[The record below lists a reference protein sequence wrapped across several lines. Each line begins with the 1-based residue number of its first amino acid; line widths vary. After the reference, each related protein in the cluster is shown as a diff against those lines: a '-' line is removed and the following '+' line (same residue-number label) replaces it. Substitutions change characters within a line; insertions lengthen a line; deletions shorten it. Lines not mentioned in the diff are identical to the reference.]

1 MLLFCKD
8 NYLQGGEFMYFNQ
21 NVRYL
26 CSVNHISQAQLAI
39 LLKTSRQSLNSILKT
54 NNPTAKTIIEVSKIF
69 DIPIDDLLLKNL
81 SDQN

>member
-1 MLLFCKD
+1 
-8 NYLQGGEFMYFNQ
+8 MYFNQ